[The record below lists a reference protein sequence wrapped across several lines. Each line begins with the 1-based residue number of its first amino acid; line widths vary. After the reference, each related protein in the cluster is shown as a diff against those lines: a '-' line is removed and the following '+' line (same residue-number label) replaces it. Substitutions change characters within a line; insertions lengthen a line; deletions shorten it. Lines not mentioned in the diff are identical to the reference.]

1 MKLLYVTGLSGKRIN
16 GFMWSAILAAKKMGI
31 DFTMVSNM
39 TMADKEE
46 YKEDCMEYGIKALH
60 IDLDRN
66 PLSRSNKKAHDEL
79 CKIIVRGGVR
89 RYPLQYTNW
98 RCFRQIVCP

>member
-1 MKLLYVTGLSGKRIN
+1 
-16 GFMWSAILAAKKMGI
+16 MWSAILAAKKMGI